1 MRKHSVLMLSL
12 CTLLLLSA
20 TSCQKVKSI
29 FGGGKKSS
37 TTGWAY
43 NNAKNGGFED
53 RKSVV

>member
-1 MRKHSVLMLSL
+1 MRKHSVLMLGL

-20 TSCQKVKSI
+20 TSCQKIKSI

-43 NNAKNGGFED
+43 NNAKTEVLNT
-53 RKSVV
+53 KK

>member
-1 MRKHSVLMLSL
+1 MRKHSVLMLGL

-20 TSCQKVKSI
+20 TSCQKIKSI

-43 NNAKNGGFED
+43 NNAKNGGFEY
-53 RKSVV
+53 KK